1 MNRSKIEFFALSNG
15 FAATP
20 NFPST
25 LEQAISECVKES
37 RSMNTRNWLY
47 RIVNGISEEI
57 GHTIKDG
64 PLSWRFVSNS

>member
-1 MNRSKIEFFALSNG
+1 MNHDKIEFFALSNG

-25 LEQAISECVKES
+25 LAQAVAECVKES

-47 RIVNGISEEI
+47 REVNGTSEEI

-64 PLSWRFVSNS
+64 PMSWSFVYNG